1 MICGNEHPPTAAAR
15 EPLSIKGYLCDASYC
30 FKSGLDRVG
39 EKNKLAR
46 QNVASQ
52 TPPGLYGPII
62 KTIIMVGHNVNLWRN
77 HDPSKVFDVRNIRR
91 LILAGCRD
99 PIFVPW
105 QAYPPGLEV
114 LEILDPVPS
123 YPIGAGLY
131 LRERQLARPLLH
143 FTRLNVLNLQNVGAP
158 ICEVLFHLQKS
169 GTSLK
174 VLSLHDQEVSGI
186 DMCYKFQRQQPGT
199 TDIIE
204 CFFLKLLAYLC
215 PNLHTLSLDVS
226 SHGLEQDHP
235 TVHHQCS
242 DSYSATLEPMLE
254 EVARYPTLSLSETFR
269 SLRDLQFLRLMTPFS
284 PAMCNSQN
292 ALRYAGRLWSKSLK
306 TFKLVASASAGAK
319 CVGSLDARG
328 DYKLIPGSQWEWCV
342 KSTGSS
348 DTTGHENN
356 CLYLLEDF

>member
-1 MICGNEHPPTAAAR
+1 M
-15 EPLSIKGYLCDASYC
+15 
-30 FKSGLDRVG
+30 
-39 EKNKLAR
+39 AR

-52 TPPGLYGPII
+52 TPPALYGPII
-62 KTIIMVGHNVNLWRN
+62 KTIIIVGHNVNLWRN

-114 LEILDPVPS
+114 LEILDP
-123 YPIGAGLY
+123 
-131 LRERQLARPLLH
+131 
-143 FTRLNVLNLQNVGAP
+143 NVGAP
-158 ICEVLFHLQKS
+158 ICEVLFHLQES

-174 VLSLHDQEVSGI
+174 ILNLHDQEISGI
-186 DMCYKFQRQQPGT
+186 DMCYKFRRQQPGT
-199 TDIIE
+199 TDIA

-215 PNLHTLSLDVS
+215 PNLQTLSLDIS

-235 TVHHQCS
+235 TVHHLRF
-242 DSYSATLEPMLE
+242 DSYSVTLEPMLE

-269 SLRDLQFLRLMTPFS
+269 SLRDLQFLRLVTPFS

-292 ALRYAGRLWSKSLK
+292 ALRYAGNLWSKSLK
-306 TFKLVASASAGAK
+306 TFTLVASVSAGGK
-319 CVGSLDARG
+319 SVGSLDARG
-328 DYKLIPGSQWEWCV
+328 DYRLIPRSESEWCV
-342 KSTGSS
+342 KSRGSS

-356 CLYLLEDF
+356 CLYL

>member
-1 MICGNEHPPTAAAR
+1 M
-15 EPLSIKGYLCDASYC
+15 
-30 FKSGLDRVG
+30 
-39 EKNKLAR
+39 AR
-46 QNVASQ
+46 QNIAFK
-52 TPPGLYGPII
+52 TPSGLRGPTV

-105 QAYPPGLEV
+105 QAYPSGLEV

-131 LRERQLARPLLH
+131 LREQQLARPLSH

-158 ICEVLFHLQKS
+158 ICEVLFHLQES

-174 VLSLHDQEVSGI
+174 VLKLHDQEVSGI
-186 DMCYKFQRQQPGT
+186 DMCYKFRPQHPRT
-199 TDIIE
+199 TDIA

-215 PNLHTLSLDVS
+215 PNLQTLSLDIS

-235 TVHHQCS
+235 MVHHRCS
-242 DSYSATLEPMLE
+242 DSYSAILEPMLE

-269 SLRDLQFLRLMTPFS
+269 SLRDLQSLRLVTPFS
-284 PAMCNSQN
+284 PAMCKNNN
-292 ALRYAGRLWSKSLK
+292 ALRYAEKLWSKSLK
-306 TFKLVASASAGAK
+306 NFTLVASASADGK
-319 CVGSLDARG
+319 CVGSLDASG
-328 DYKLIPGSQWEWCV
+328 DYKLIPGSQLEWCV
-342 KSTGSS
+342 KSRGSN
-348 DTTGHENN
+348 DTTGRENN
-356 CLYLLEDF
+356 YLYLVEGL